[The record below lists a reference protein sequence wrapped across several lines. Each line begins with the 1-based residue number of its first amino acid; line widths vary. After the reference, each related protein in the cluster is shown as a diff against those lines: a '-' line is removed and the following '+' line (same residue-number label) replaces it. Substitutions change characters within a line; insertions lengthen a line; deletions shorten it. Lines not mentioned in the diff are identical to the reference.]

1 MNSWAYD
8 VKNSKY
14 YQIQGEEKP
23 REKIVGG
30 EIFMK
35 RSFLEGLF
43 KDLEVEDSIKKTII
57 DSIMT
62 ENGNDLNTEKT
73 KIEGLKNDLKV
84 KEGVIEEL
92 NNKIKEVDSVDIEE
106 IKKQAREEGFAEGSK
121 EFEEFKKTNALKS
134 SIQGAKDFDLVYS
147 KLDKE
152 KIKYEKNDKGEY
164 KVSGIDEQL
173 KDVKE
178 KYSFLFEEEDG
189 ETGNSEIILGGEHKG
204 GSSSQ
209 DFNFGFTPIH
219 PIENK
224 E

>member
-1 MNSWAYD
+1 
-8 VKNSKY
+8 
-14 YQIQGEEKP
+14 
-23 REKIVGG
+23 
-30 EIFMK
+30 MK

-43 KDLEVEDSIKKTII
+43 KDLEAEDSIKKSII

-73 KIEGLKNDLKV
+73 KTEGLKNDLKV

-92 NNKIKEVDSVDIEE
+92 NNKIKEVGSVDIEE
-106 IKKQAREEGFAEGSK
+106 IKKQAKEEGFAEGSK
-121 EFEEFKKTNALKS
+121 EFDEFKKTNALKN
-134 SIQGAKDFDLVYS
+134 SIKGAKDFDLVYS
-147 KLDKE
+147 KLDQE
-152 KIKYEKNDKGEY
+152 KIKYEKNDNGEY
-164 KVSGIDEQL
+164 EVKGIDEQI

-178 KYSFLFEEEDG
+178 KYSFLFEEENNGVAD
-189 ETGNSEIILGGEHKG
+189 SEINLGGEHKG
-204 GSSSQ
+204 GSSTQ